1 MTIDGLTTEQCKML
15 DIMWE
20 KETCDELFEWFQ
32 SLSEEKFHMA
42 MTLHQLL
49 TYEIHE
55 ELVEK
60 GTQDAVQ
67 MLTKIGINLG

>member
-1 MTIDGLTTEQCKML
+1 MTIDGLTAEQCKML

-20 KETCDELFEWFQ
+20 KETSDELFEWFQ

-49 TYEIHE
+49 THEIHE

-67 MLTKIGINLG
+67 MLTQIGVKV

>member
-1 MTIDGLTTEQCKML
+1 
-15 DIMWE
+15 
-20 KETCDELFEWFQ
+20 
-32 SLSEEKFHMA
+32 MA

-67 MLTKIGINLG
+67 MLTKIGVKV

>member
-20 KETCDELFEWFQ
+20 KETSDELFEWFQ
-32 SLSEEKFHMA
+32 SLSEEQFHMA
-42 MTLHQLL
+42 MTLHQML
-49 TYEIHE
+49 THEIHE

-60 GTQDAVQ
+60 STADAVQ
-67 MLTKIGINLG
+67 MLTKIGVNFG

>member
-20 KETCDELFEWFQ
+20 KETSDGLFEWFQ
-32 SLSEEKFHMA
+32 SLSEEQFHMA
-42 MTLHQLL
+42 MTLHQML
-49 TYEIHE
+49 TQEVHE
-55 ELVEK
+55 EIVEK

-67 MLTKIGINLG
+67 MLTNIGVKV

>member
-20 KETCDELFEWFQ
+20 KETSDELFEWFQ

-49 TYEIHE
+49 THEIHE

-67 MLTKIGINLG
+67 MLTQIGVKV

>member
-20 KETCDELFEWFQ
+20 KETSDELFEWFQ

-42 MTLHQLL
+42 MTLHQML
-49 TYEIHE
+49 THEIHE

-67 MLTKIGINLG
+67 MLTKIGVKV

>member
-15 DIMWE
+15 DMFWHLD
-20 KETCDELFEWFQ
+20 TTDEVIEWLAT
-32 SLSEEKFHMA
+32 LSESEYKMA
-42 MTLHQLL
+42 MTLHQML
-49 TYEIHE
+49 THEIHE

-67 MLTKIGINLG
+67 MLTKIGVKV

>member
-20 KETCDELFEWFQ
+20 KETSDELFEWFQ

-42 MTLHQLL
+42 MTLHQML
-49 TYEIHE
+49 THEIHE

-60 GTQDAVQ
+60 GTADAVQ
-67 MLTKIGINLG
+67 MLTKIGVKV